1 MAWPS
6 GSKANT
12 TYTDQGSDLIS
23 NARADINQNI
33 LNTNSVIDEFDISS
47 PTDGDILQYNS
58 ASGHWDSVSPSAA
71 GLSNTAMITLNN
83 TSEELVS
90 VTTYRRNFTI
100 DFDPNSF
107 LSKSGDFQLVL
118 TAGSYLMYP
127 TPHATGEN
135 ESAVTIYNETG
146 SADLVVNFLEANEI
160 GTSGEAVVVGQGS
173 FTLGSTINVSFRQ
186 VNATIANR
194 DMTPSVVIVKI

>member
-33 LNTNSVIDEFDISS
+33 LNTNAVIDEFDISS

-58 ASGHWDSVSPSAA
+58 SSGHWDSISPSAA
-71 GLSNTAMITLNN
+71 GLSNTAMITFNN

-90 VTTYRRNFTI
+90 GNTYRRNFTI

-127 TPHATGEN
+127 TPHVTDDE
-135 ESAVTIYNETG
+135 ESNVILYNETG
-146 SADLVVNFLEANEI
+146 AADLKSPFLVVDEI
-160 GTSGEAVVVGQGS
+160 STTGECVVTGQHGFNTGS
-173 FTLGSTINVSFRQ
+173 SINVSFRQ
-186 VNATIANR
+186 IATTTANR
-194 DMTPSVVIVKI
+194 NMTPSVVIIKI

>member
-33 LNTNSVIDEFDISS
+33 LNTNSVIDEFDIAS

-71 GLSNTAMITLNN
+71 GLSNTAMITFNN
-83 TSEELVS
+83 TSEQLVS
-90 VTTYRRNFTI
+90 GNTYRRNFTI

-107 LSKSGDFQLVL
+107 LSKSDDFQLVL

>member
-71 GLSNTAMITLNN
+71 GLSNTAMITFNN
-83 TSEELVS
+83 TSEQLVS
-90 VTTYRRNFTI
+90 GNTYRRNFTI

>member
-33 LNTNSVIDEFDISS
+33 LNTNAVIDEFDISS

-58 ASGHWDSVSPSAA
+58 SSGHWDSISPSAA
-71 GLSNTAMITLNN
+71 GLSNTAMITFNN

-90 VTTYRRNFTI
+90 GNTYRRNFDI
-100 DFDPNSF
+100 AFDPNSF

-127 TPHATGEN
+127 TPHVTN
-135 ESAVTIYNETG
+135 QDESNVSIYNETG
-146 SADLVVNFLEANEI
+146 AADLKSPFLVADEI
-160 GTSGEAVVVGQGS
+160 GTTGECVVTGQHGFNTGS
-173 FTLGSTINVSFRQ
+173 SINVSFRQ
-186 VNATIANR
+186 ITTTTANR
-194 DMTPSVVIVKI
+194 NMTPSIVIIKI

>member
-58 ASGHWDSVSPSAA
+58 SSGHWDSISPSAA

-83 TSEELVS
+83 DSEELVS
-90 VTTYRRNFTI
+90 GNTYRRNFTI

-127 TPHATGEN
+127 TPHTTDDE

-146 SADLVVNFLEANEI
+146 SADLVSNFLVANEI

-173 FTLGSTINVSFRQ
+173 FTLGSSINVAFRQ
-186 VNATIANR
+186 TNATLANR
-194 DMTPSVVIVKI
+194 DMTTSIVIIKI